1 MVCSTVAE
9 FLLMGLAFGYNY
21 LFIWIKRLITAV
33 NDWYKTTWKDT
44 LIPKFYVSVVPEGKE
59 HMQQE
64 NWEDICHGSQA
75 SIKLD
80 NDYESITIDILH
92 KAVGMGSFSHDRE
105 SNQHPT
111 EVVPSHTHLLCA
123 SHQNMSFGNLNV
135 IGMAEGDRHIMRFAC
150 ELFYSSANEVF

>member
-1 MVCSTVAE
+1 MVCSIVAE
-9 FLLMGLAFGYNY
+9 FLCWCVWHLAVIIYSSE
-21 LFIWIKRLITAV
+21 LKDWSLQSMTDTKQHKRE
-33 NDWYKTTWKDT
+33 T
-44 LIPKFYVSVVPEGKE
+44 LILKFYVSVVPEGKE

-123 SHQNMSFGNLNV
+123 SHQNMSLGNLNV
-135 IGMAEGDRHIMRFAC
+135 IGMAEGDRQIMRFTC
-150 ELFYSSANEVF
+150 ELFYSSPSN